1 MYNTF
6 AKKDYGQLW
15 AAFIQTQNQPD
26 KKEWEK
32 KVYVPGQYQP
42 VKTKPDNYQAE
53 VISQDLFD
61 NQ

>member
-15 AAFIQTQNQPD
+15 AVFIQMQNTPEL
-26 KKEWEK
+26 KEWEK
-32 KVYVPGQYQP
+32 KVYVLGQYQG
-42 VKTKPDNYQAE
+42 VKTKPDNLQAE
-53 VISQDLFD
+53 VISQDLN